1 MTAAAPMVAT
11 YTVTMIPID
20 SIIVGEDR
28 FRKDLG
34 DIPALAESIEDIGY
48 LIHPIT
54 VDGNRELLAGARRL
68 AAFKHL
74 GWKEIPAF
82 VRCEQ

>member
-1 MTAAAPMVAT
+1 MTGGTPKVAT
-11 YTVTMIPID
+11 YTVTMIPVD
-20 SIIVGEDR
+20 SIIVGEER

-48 LIHPIT
+48 LLHPIT
-54 VDGNRELLAGARRL
+54 VDDNRKLLAGERRL

-82 VRCEQ
+82 ARCGQ